1 MNIKKKLNEII
12 YTISRYTEIF
22 LSLIILTVIVL
33 LIIPVVYD
41 FVHHPLLEITAHD
54 FTTFLGNVLTLLIG
68 VEFVKMLAKH
78 TAETLLEVLMF
89 ALARQMVVVHE
100 TMIDTLIGIVALGAI
115 FAIRKYLLL
124 KTPDKQKIYDKL

>member
-33 LIIPVVYD
+33 LISPVVYE
-41 FVHHPLLEITAHD
+41 FVQHPLIEIKSHD
-54 FTTFLGNVLTLLIG
+54 FTTFLGNVLTLLIA
-68 VEFVKMLAKH
+68 VEFVKILAKH

-100 TMIDTLIGIVALGAI
+100 TMVDTLIGIVALGAI

>member
-1 MNIKKKLNEII
+1 MAQLWGGRFTKETDKLVYNFNAS
-12 YTISRYTEIF
+12 ISFDQKFYKQDIRG
-22 LSLIILTVIVL
+22 SK
-33 LIIPVVYD
+33 
-41 FVHHPLLEITAHD
+41 AH
-54 FTTFLGNVLTLLIG
+54 
-68 VEFVKMLAKH
+68 VKMLAKH

-100 TMIDTLIGIVALGAI
+100 TMVDTLIGIVALGAI

>member
-41 FVHHPLLEITAHD
+41 FVQHPLLEITAHD

-68 VEFVKMLAKH
+68 VEFVKH

>member
-1 MNIKKKLNEII
+1 MKLWGGRFTKEENQLVHNFNE
-12 YTISRYTEIF
+12 S
-22 LSLIILTVIVL
+22 LSFDQKFYHQDIQGSM
-33 LIIPVVYD
+33 
-41 FVHHPLLEITAHD
+41 AH
-54 FTTFLGNVLTLLIG
+54 
-68 VEFVKMLAKH
+68 VKMLAKH

>member
-41 FVHHPLLEITAHD
+41 FVQHP
-54 FTTFLGNVLTLLIG
+54 LGNVLTLLIG

-100 TMIDTLIGIVALGAI
+100 TMVDTLIGIVALGAI